1 MSNLSLP
8 MPFPASNAPS
18 FPSAPSTSNNGQGYG
33 GPGGQG
39 YQNGGGPSN
48 GNSNDNNNNPNH
60 NAFGNFSFNPP
71 NSAPP
76 QFPNFAIQAS
86 PPPPSHSNPH
96 IPPSHQNNNPHHMQ
110 NIGRSGPNM
119 GLRTPSF
126 GKASGMG
133 SRSPGDMRPP
143 PPPGEN
149 MPPRPHTST
158 GHNALGLDSEKP
170 RTRSESVGKP
180 QQQQQQQQQQ
190 QSQQNSTDMSNQDE
204 GERAEP
210 DLLHRLRHCC
220 HLTDHHVATD
230 PGLLLFASR
239 LCLAVGCPFTG
250 NHSDMDDRPEDG
262 GGKRRRMDL
271 SGQDDES
278 ENPEGYMK
286 LEAAW
291 SALRSHLDPSSSE
304 QNPLL
309 GIPGLGG
316 ERDGQNAI
324 ATGRLAAEMILR
336 GARSKMQA
344 SAQGGQGGSQDPEAI
359 QLAFWIG
366 CRRRSGLV
374 IERSLVE
381 VITMTF

>member
-1 MSNLSLP
+1 M
-8 MPFPASNAPS
+8 
-18 FPSAPSTSNNGQGYG
+18 
-33 GPGGQG
+33 
-39 YQNGGGPSN
+39 
-48 GNSNDNNNNPNH
+48 PNH
-60 NAFGNFSFNPP
+60 
-71 NSAPP
+71 
-76 QFPNFAIQAS
+76 
-86 PPPPSHSNPH
+86 
-96 IPPSHQNNNPHHMQ
+96 
-110 NIGRSGPNM
+110 
-119 GLRTPSF
+119 
-126 GKASGMG
+126 
-133 SRSPGDMRPP
+133 
-143 PPPGEN
+143 
-149 MPPRPHTST
+149 
-158 GHNALGLDSEKP
+158 
-170 RTRSESVGKP
+170 
-180 QQQQQQQQQQ
+180 
-190 QSQQNSTDMSNQDE
+190 DE

-250 NHSDMDDRPEDG
+250 DHSEMDDRSEDG
-262 GGKRRRMDL
+262 GGKRRKMDFG
-271 SGQDDES
+271 GQDHES

-291 SALRSHLDPSSSE
+291 LALRAHLDPTTSE
-304 QNPLL
+304 QNSLL
-309 GIPGLGG
+309 GIPGLAGG

-336 GARSKMQA
+336 GAKNKMQA
-344 SAQGGQGGSQDPEAI
+344 SAQGGHGGSADPDAI